1 MAAAET
7 DRDAPSALCSEFLNF
22 SAKDTA
28 AVGDS
33 FIKTLWNVSSDE
45 LYVFVCCNR
54 CVGDEFQFFSLLDS
68 GCFAQ
73 CRPANPLTASLWDL
87 HTSSSKTHT
96 HLTLRLREY
105 LFNIAASKTF
115 CRFSRFG
122 FHLWLCWQ
130 FKEICQELDK
140 NNWLL
145 CSSFLRHHVVYG
157 VISIASNSSFN
168 SVTIDLGKQT
178 VKQSLGICV
187 VFPRSCKNTF
197 FI

>member
-1 MAAAET
+1 M
-7 DRDAPSALCSEFLNF
+7 RRRWIS
-22 SAKDTA
+22 
-28 AVGDS
+28 V
-33 FIKTLWNVSSDE
+33 
-45 LYVFVCCNR
+45 
-54 CVGDEFQFFSLLDS
+54 FSLLVS

-73 CRPANPLTASLWDL
+73 CRSANALTASLWDL

-122 FHLWLCWQ
+122 FNLWLCWQ

-187 VFPRSCKNTF
+187 VFPRSCKNISVSCISGFLFYIAGVDECCGLQTKH
-197 FI
+197 